1 MERRQYRPAAVAVP
15 EWPRVWPLMKRRS
28 TCAEWM
34 ANKSWCCFIFPG
46 PLLLFTPFKIPG
58 RHACPS
64 RKHLDI
70 SRPVPDKLEHFPRFL
85 IWIFTVFFY
94 YRVLF
99 FFCWGVWRRVAAKQ
113 RRGPPLSCRLPSV
126 YLQCSNNQLANA
138 IMISEGMNWSEWD
151 IIPLISAIQLR
162 HGTGL
167 IYRLYIPPLIRTG
180 LFLRALFICRNGT

>member
-58 RHACPS
+58 RHACPC

-85 IWIFTVFFY
+85 IWIFTVFFLLS
-94 YRVLF
+94 RSIF
-99 FFCWGVWRRVAAKQ
+99 FFVGAYDVVKQQNKDAVRHCLVGFRLCIYSVVTISWQMQSWFRREWTGA
-113 RRGPPLSCRLPSV
+113 
-126 YLQCSNNQLANA
+126 
-138 IMISEGMNWSEWD
+138 SE
-151 IIPLISAIQLR
+151 
-162 HGTGL
+162 T
-167 IYRLYIPPLIRTG
+167 
-180 LFLRALFICRNGT
+180 LFH